1 MNSVKINECIFNK
14 ILVALKGNL
23 SKDWQ
28 RPTLKFI
35 RLDVK
40 KDKIIGY
47 SVDGYTAGRII
58 IPCVKPNPDE
68 FTAYIKP
75 IPFKETPRGIEDVVI
90 SVDNGLASVEIMQEE
105 KQCYTFKMPESFG
118 VNIEKI
124 WKDEDY
130 ADEEISV
137 NALWLAKSLKT
148 LSATHY
154 DPQHRAVIKIKKNK
168 TKPIIASAMCED
180 IQIDQLILPIRNM
193 KEVNVEEKVSR
204 EKELACLIE
213 ENPTLPTVFMV
224 DSEISEC
231 YQGSWNQGRLVSAY
245 VDEYITIDI
254 GYEKKIFTRD
264 EQEELEEM
272 YAEQMCVDLD
282 NAKIQEIAHSEV
294 EALPWV
300 KAIIVKVGVPEE

>member
-1 MNSVKINECIFNK
+1 MKSVKINECIFNK

-58 IPCVKPNPDE
+58 IPCVKPNTDE

-75 IPFKETPRGIEDVVI
+75 IPFKETTRGNEEVVI

-118 VNIEKI
+118 LNIEQI
-124 WKDEDY
+124 WKEEDY

-168 TKPIIASAMCED
+168 TKPIIARTMCED

-193 KEVNVEEKVSR
+193 KEVNVEEKVNEMKNYSKLKKLYKAVESYYYDLDSLTKR
-204 EKELACLIE
+204 LQLDYAGDKE
-213 ENPTLPTVFMV
+213 F
-224 DSEISEC
+224 
-231 YQGSWNQGRLVSAY
+231 
-245 VDEYITIDI
+245 
-254 GYEKKIFTRD
+254 
-264 EQEELEEM
+264 
-272 YAEQMCVDLD
+272 EQMEEDRLALIGILD
-282 NAKIQEIAHSEV
+282 TFDELKEEIFDRS
-294 EALPWV
+294 V
-300 KAIIVKVGVPEE
+300 K